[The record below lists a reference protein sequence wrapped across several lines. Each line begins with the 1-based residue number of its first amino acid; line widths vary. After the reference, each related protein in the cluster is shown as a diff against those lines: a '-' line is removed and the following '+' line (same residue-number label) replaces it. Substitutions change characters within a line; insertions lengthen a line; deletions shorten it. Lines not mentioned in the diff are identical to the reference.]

1 MSISIK
7 TNHIFFHTFFDNI
20 KQNRKEKVLMKL
32 DQIKKE
38 PVKIV
43 SYLVLTLLFTYLIT
57 GGIMPALA
65 TTCLCA
71 WICMMPRL
79 HYEDS
84 TYKEKLPQFLIK
96 GDFINKLVSIIIP
109 VILAVIY
116 MISFSASNSIFQSPI
131 QNMLIIATPILLS
144 VIHYIIVKKSENVY
158 DWITPLITSFLTV
171 IGVEFIS
178 GNLGQMFANLSPQT
192 ANISYFWAFIME
204 VFFVYGV
211 FRVLSIILAARTL
224 AMGVTSFLFIGFAV
238 LNGIMVSQLGT
249 TFKVAEIIDFKHTI
263 AMMKILIENKLDTT
277 MIAMAVGT
285 LAIIVL
291 IAYLLSKK
299 STLYN
304 LVKRAKSCICGVAI
318 LLIVIFGSSL
328 LTQNAT
334 IYNPELN
341 YGYIYSTMTNIGAKN
356 TYSEN
361 FEKMIQEEE
370 DKIFKK
376 DETSQSSQ
384 SDTTSS
390 QETSSTGTSS
400 TQSVN

>member
-1 MSISIK
+1 
-7 TNHIFFHTFFDNI
+7 
-20 KQNRKEKVLMKL
+20 MKL

-57 GGIMPALA
+57 GGIMPALT

-79 HYEDS
+79 HYENS

-211 FRVLSIILAARTL
+211 FRVLSIILAAMMVLSVAATL
-224 AMGVTSFLFIGFAV
+224 VYS
-238 LNGIMVSQLGT
+238 
-249 TFKVAEIIDFKHTI
+249 IIY
-263 AMMKILIENKLDTT
+263 
-277 MIAMAVGT
+277 MA
-285 LAIIVL
+285 
-291 IAYLLSKK
+291 
-299 STLYN
+299 
-304 LVKRAKSCICGVAI
+304 
-318 LLIVIFGSSL
+318 
-328 LTQNAT
+328 Q
-334 IYNPELN
+334 
-341 YGYIYSTMTNIGAKN
+341 
-356 TYSEN
+356 
-361 FEKMIQEEE
+361 
-370 DKIFKK
+370 
-376 DETSQSSQ
+376 
-384 SDTTSS
+384 
-390 QETSSTGTSS
+390 
-400 TQSVN
+400 